1 MAQLGR
7 ILWESHMKLKP
18 VIAAAALVLASA
30 SSFAVGSLD
39 PLSPSASFSNTVN
52 GSFSDIWTFNLGTE
66 SIVAASITNVA
77 ITFGS
82 FSTGQINNFAATL
95 NGKPLLLGGSS
106 QTTNGVTVATQ
117 VLAGSNTLPA
127 GFYQLKVSGTTVN
140 GQASYG
146 GNIVATPVPEPETYA
161 MLLAG
166 LGVVGFLARRRNAG

>member
-1 MAQLGR
+1 
-7 ILWESHMKLKP
+7 MKLKP
-18 VIAAAALVLASA
+18 IVAAAALALASV

-39 PLSPSASFSNTVN
+39 PVSPSASFSNTVN
-52 GSFSDIWTFNLGTE
+52 GSFTDIWTFNLGTT

-77 ITFGS
+77 ISFGNFS
-82 FSTGQINNFAATL
+82 FGEIANFSALL
-95 NGKPLLLGGSS
+95 NGTPLLLGGSS

-117 VLAGSNTLPA
+117 VLAGSTTLPA
-127 GFYQLKVSGTTVN
+127 GFYQLKVSGTTVG

-166 LGVVGFLARRRNAG
+166 LGVVGFLARRRQSA